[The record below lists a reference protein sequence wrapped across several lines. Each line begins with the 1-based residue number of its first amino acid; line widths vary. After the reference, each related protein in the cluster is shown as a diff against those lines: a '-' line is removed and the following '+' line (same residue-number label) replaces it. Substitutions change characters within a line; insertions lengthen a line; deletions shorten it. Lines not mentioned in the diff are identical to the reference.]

1 MYLNSILKGLIVS
14 SAAFLSLL
22 LLKLSYAQPAQQ
34 LSSFSSLNYPDRY
47 IRHQSFLGYIA
58 PIVASD
64 KLGREDATF
73 RLIPGLAGRCRSF
86 ESVNYP
92 GHFLRHQNY
101 RLKLTKQTDDQPFKE
116 DATFCI
122 VPGLANSE
130 AYSFESVNFPKHY
143 IRHSNFELWL
153 AKSNESRLFKQDATF
168 FISRPLTMYPP
179 SVPID
184 PGTNLIP
191 AQPE

>member
-1 MYLNSILKGLIVS
+1 MYLNSILKGLIVG
-14 SAAFLSLL
+14 SAVSLSLL
-22 LLKLSYAQPAQQ
+22 LPKLSYAQPAQQ

-47 IRHQSFLGYIA
+47 IRHRSFLVYID
-58 PIVASD
+58 PIIASD
-64 KLGREDATF
+64 RLGREDATF
-73 RLIPGLAGRCRSF
+73 RLVPGLAGRCRSF
-86 ESVNYP
+86 ESVNYS

-101 RLKLTKQTDDQPFKE
+101 RLKLTKQTDDQLFKE

-143 IRHSNFELWL
+143 IRHSNFELGL
-153 AKSNESRLFKQDATF
+153 VKSDESQLFKQDATF

-191 AQPE
+191 APPE